1 MKTLTTHGQQMG
13 RLQARPLE
21 ILPAIFIFRFS
32 PLQPQ
37 VTYKS
42 SINYLLLYCNTSHTA
57 ISRIAIS
64 NKVSANAP
72 DKMRSKHTEM
82 PLNDIPDVHYKARLE
97 SARMG
102 NAILPIQVNHSCA
115 GNNVAH
121 I

>member
-1 MKTLTTHGQQMG
+1 MICYYIAKPAI
-13 RLQARPLE
+13 RQARHPN
-21 ILPAIFIFRFS
+21 S
-32 PLQPQ
+32 LQYP
-37 VTYKS
+37 VFT
-42 SINYLLLYCNTSHTA
+42 HF

-82 PLNDIPDVHYKARLE
+82 PLNDIPGIHYKARLE

-115 GNNVAH
+115 GHNVAH